1 MIFDS
6 IILKLKGIMY
16 LVYSVVS
23 KIHLFIFLLK
33 VATLPSG
40 ISIIFF
46 VKFIFSAHILLLWV
60 RARRSHQR
68 GKNPIKQ
75 AAYITFEKL

>member
-16 LVYSVVS
+16 LVYGVVF

-33 VATLPSG
+33 VAN
-40 ISIIFF
+40 F
-46 VKFIFSAHILLLWV
+46 A
-60 RARRSHQR
+60 QR
-68 GKNPIKQ
+68 GYNPNQSKHLSI
-75 AAYITFEKL
+75 

>member
-16 LVYSVVS
+16 LVYCVVS

-33 VATLPSG
+33 VANFAQRDPVNAKLKSFQSV
-40 ISIIFF
+40 IKDSASLNANMFF
-46 VKFIFSAHILLLWV
+46 S
-60 RARRSHQR
+60 R
-68 GKNPIKQ
+68 
-75 AAYITFEKL
+75 TF